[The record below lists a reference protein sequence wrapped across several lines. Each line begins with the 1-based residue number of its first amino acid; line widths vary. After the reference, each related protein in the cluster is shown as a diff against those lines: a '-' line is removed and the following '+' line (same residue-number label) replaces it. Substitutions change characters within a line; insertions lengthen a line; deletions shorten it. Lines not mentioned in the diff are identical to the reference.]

1 MKIFKRY
8 ITLFLLSG
16 FFFMGCDKP
25 AITELVQEEDEDEAD
40 IEIITDD
47 PFLNT
52 GFDSTGVVGNLTSYT
67 NVIILSGIKKS
78 LGNSVFDEN
87 STAQAIFFDRSN
99 EIKDPNGKR
108 IGFATV
114 TPGIVKFD
122 NNLASI
128 VPLKVRFRENLGFGD
143 TVLGNQYL
151 LYRNRF
157 TFRYNS
163 SINFDYSPFQGQ
175 NSVNFDIT
183 TPPEINVSIKKE
195 GNIRDHTLRV
205 LLEWNKNPNPSSK
218 LEIILG
224 AYLSEIRAKVHIPL
238 YRFKNINDD
247 GSYVVPMDIINQLPA
262 DSFDALTFTIIR
274 KYERVNSGHGNFIS
288 IAQSI
293 HSTGIIRP

>member
-1 MKIFKRY
+1 MKIIKRH
-8 ITLFLLSG
+8 LVLLLLSG
-16 FFFMGCDKP
+16 FFFIGCDKP
-25 AITELVQEEDEDEAD
+25 AITELIQEEDEDGAE

-87 STAQAIFFDRSN
+87 STAQAIFFDRSM
-99 EIKDPNGKR
+99 EVKDPRGKT

-114 TPGIVKFD
+114 TPGIVKFE
-122 NNLASI
+122 NNPAGI
-128 VPLKVRFRENLGFGD
+128 APLKVRFRTNVGFGD

-163 SINFDYSPFQGQ
+163 TINFDFSPFQGQ

-183 TPPEINVSIKKE
+183 TPPEINASIKRE
-195 GNIRDHTLRV
+195 GNIRDRTLR
-205 LLEWNKNPNPSSK
+205 LLLKWNKSPDPSSRI
-218 LEIILG
+218 EVILG
-224 AYLSEIRAKVHIPL
+224 GYLSKIQASIHIPL
-238 YRFKNINDD
+238 YRLRIFDD
-247 GSYVVPMDIINQLPA
+247 GSFVVPMDLINELPA
-262 DSFDALTFTIIR
+262 DSFDALTFTFIR
-274 KYERVNSGHGNFIS
+274 KYERSGHGNFIS